1 MLSVD
6 IADLRPD
13 EIDAA
18 AALWAACGLTRPWN
32 DPQADAQLALASPS
46 STILA
51 GREGG
56 PLVATVMAGF
66 DGHRAW
72 VYYLAVAPD
81 RRTAGLGRAMMA
93 AAEDWLRAKGAPRLN
108 LMVRADNAEARGFYE
123 SLGYKPSDVTV
134 FQRDL

>member
-1 MLSVD
+1 ME
-6 IADLRPD
+6 IADLRLD

-32 DPQADAQLALASPS
+32 DPQADARLAFASPS
-46 STILA
+46 STIFA
-51 GREGG
+51 GRAEGD
-56 PLVATVMAGF
+56 LIATVMAGF

-81 RRTAGLGRAMMA
+81 RRTAGLGRAMMS
-93 AAEDWLRAKGAPRLN
+93 AAEAWLRAKGATRLN

-123 SLGYKPSDVTV
+123 SLGYQPSDVTV